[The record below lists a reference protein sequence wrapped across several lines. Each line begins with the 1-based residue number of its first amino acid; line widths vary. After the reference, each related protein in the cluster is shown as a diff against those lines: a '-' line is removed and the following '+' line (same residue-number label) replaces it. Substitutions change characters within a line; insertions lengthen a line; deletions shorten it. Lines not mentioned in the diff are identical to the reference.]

1 MPDRRTIHC
10 TALLLAASL
19 WAGSAAAQVTRCSD
33 PVTGKITYT
42 DGDCAAGQARKEV
55 APRQSPEDI
64 QRERDQ
70 AQEAMRLKQERRAL
84 EAAQAV
90 PAPVEK
96 PRQDAD
102 RQRPPDPAQSAEC
115 AQARQA
121 LKAARARD
129 PSLYDTNTRQFSCR
143 GEVLS
148 LTPREHA
155 VMELLIRVPG
165 KTVSKKEM
173 SDKLSTL
180 DETIT
185 ASALEI
191 YIVRLRKKLENTGA
205 QIVTLRG
212 LGYMLTH
219 VAA

>member
-102 RQRPPDPAQSAEC
+102 RQHPPDPAQSAEC

-129 PSLYDTNTRQFSCR
+129 PSLYDTNTRIYNAQRNEELAC
-143 GEVLS
+143 
-148 LTPREHA
+148 LTPEENARLQRDREQRP
-155 VMELLIRVPG
+155 VYQNPG
-165 KTVSKKEM
+165 FIPPVVVLPPPRPHPPHNIQPKPRPEM
-173 SDKLSTL
+173 VQCNVFRCFDRQGN
-180 DETIT
+180 
-185 ASALEI
+185 A
-191 YIVRLRKKLENTGA
+191 YPR
-205 QIVTLRG
+205 
-212 LGYMLTH
+212 
-219 VAA
+219 